1 MWESLTI
8 EAAEQLGKLSPSAI
22 EHVTVAGVTALDT
35 QAQSGVRELAGNLA
49 VLALVEIV
57 VFFGVLLVGFAYL
70 WRRGD
75 LAWVRS
81 TAAET
86 QTVAVEK

>member
-1 MWESLTI
+1 LQDKDTDRLR
-8 EAAEQLGKLSPSAI
+8 QD
-22 EHVTVAGVTALDT
+22 VDTVAAPARQFGWMAFFDIL
-35 QAQSGVRELAGNLA
+35 
-49 VLALVEIV
+49 

-81 TAAET
+81 TAAEAPPPAPAAPAPAPEGG
-86 QTVAVEK
+86 QVLVGAGGQD